1 MPVEVLLHDAFEIAH
16 TASPQLGVPESYS
29 HGVSGAFGLHL
40 QRATFFNGEENV
52 GEDSLG
58 GDGEVA
64 QGAAAQS
71 TYGAGPGDK
80 VAGLACPC
88 EIHRKLLSVHRSGHT
103 LRVHRSGPEGAPWY
117 TRKALV
123 RAKTSMGLVRTY
135 LRITTPLLTGG
146 RLKHKATLFM
156 ALVSTLGLVVLI
168 SGCSFGS
175 NEPGP
180 RDQNVAQEAPEVS
193 ADVPEDEPVARVA
206 AQVGPSVV
214 QVNVQAIQ
222 LTPFGAQQAQGLGS
236 GVIYRRDGYIITNNH
251 VVQNASEVNV
261 AFADG
266 STERGEVVGADP
278 STEIAV
284 VRVDRDDL
292 PAAKFAEGSPTVGQL
307 AVAIGSPS
315 GFQSTVT
322 EGVISGLN
330 REVPGRL
337 TGGQQEAA
345 LVDLIQTDAAI
356 SPGSSGGALVDRSGE
371 VVGINVAYLPPETR
385 AESIGFAIPS
395 KTATSVADQLIE
407 NGRVSNPFLGVRGLR
422 DLTPDIARQFG
433 LSVETGA
440 IFAEVVPGGP
450 ADDAGLR
457 SGDVIIAL
465 GSTEISDS
473 GDLIAALRDY
483 RPGDDVTLTVVRGGK
498 GNEEKVTVEL
508 GELPQR

>member
-1 MPVEVLLHDAFEIAH
+1 ME
-16 TASPQLGVPESYS
+16 
-29 HGVSGAFGLHL
+29 
-40 QRATFFNGEENV
+40 
-52 GEDSLG
+52 
-58 GDGEVA
+58 
-64 QGAAAQS
+64 
-71 TYGAGPGDK
+71 
-80 VAGLACPC
+80 
-88 EIHRKLLSVHRSGHT
+88 
-103 LRVHRSGPEGAPWY
+103 
-117 TRKALV
+117 RKA
-123 RAKTSMGLVRTY
+123 A
-135 LRITTPLLTGG
+135 
-146 RLKHKATLFM
+146 LFV
-156 ALVSTLGLVVLI
+156 ALVSTLGLAVLA
-168 SGCSFGS
+168 SGCSFGGD
-175 NEPGP
+175 EPGP
-180 RDQNVAQEAPEVS
+180 RAQNVAQEAPEVS
-193 ADVPEDEPVARVA
+193 TDVPEDEPVARVA

-222 LTPFGAQQAQGLGS
+222 LTPFGAQQGQGLGS

-251 VVQNASEVNV
+251 VVENASEVNV

-284 VRVDRDDL
+284 VRVNREDL
-292 PAAKFAEGSPTVGQL
+292 PAARFAKGSPTVGQL

-322 EGVISGLN
+322 EGVVSGLN

-337 TGGQQEAA
+337 TRGQQEAA

-395 KTATSVADQLIE
+395 ETATSVADQLIE

-422 DLTPDIARQFG
+422 DLTPDIARQFE

-450 ADDAGLR
+450 ADKAGLH
-457 SGDVIIAL
+457 SGDVITAL
-465 GSTEISDS
+465 GSAGISDS
-473 GDLIAALRDY
+473 GDLLAALRDY
-483 RPGDDVTLTVVRGGK
+483 RPGDDITLTVVRGGR
-498 GNEEKVTVEL
+498 GNEESVEVEL
-508 GELPQR
+508 EELPQR